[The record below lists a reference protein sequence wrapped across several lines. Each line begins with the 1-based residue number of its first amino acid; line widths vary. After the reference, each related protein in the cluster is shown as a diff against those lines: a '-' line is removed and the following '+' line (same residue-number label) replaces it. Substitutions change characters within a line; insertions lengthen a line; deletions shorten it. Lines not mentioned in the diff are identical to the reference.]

1 METMGKTILTALLAA
16 ALVGVKALTMAAPAE
31 AGRGH
36 GKGWKGGGGG
46 RYVQHNHYYKRRDG
60 ISALGAGLLGLGVG
74 AIVGS
79 ALAPREVYV
88 APPAPA
94 YTRARYGPPAWTPDW
109 YSYCYSR
116 YRSFNPNTGTFIG
129 YDGYEHFCR

>member
-1 METMGKTILTALLAA
+1 MGKTILTALLAA
-16 ALVGVKALTMAAPAE
+16 ALVGVTALTMAAPALLCVP
-31 AGRGH
+31 AHVFGRHLLH
-36 GKGWKGGGGG
+36 G
-46 RYVQHNHYYKRRDG
+46 
-60 ISALGAGLLGLGVG
+60 ALGQLP

-79 ALAPREVYV
+79 ALVPREVYV